1 MPAISKAGTTQT
13 GTITKNNKLVF
24 TLCHLVYI
32 RVKLHIGTEA
42 TMTSAQLNHFRQRL
56 ETLRVELLDINEKAR
71 ESTKPVQLDQASV
84 GRLSRIDALQ
94 MQSMALETQRRRQV
108 QLKLLE
114 VALKRI
120 TSGEY
125 GICIACEDDINPR
138 RLEFDLTAS
147 LCIACAS
154 AREQS

>member
-1 MPAISKAGTTQT
+1 
-13 GTITKNNKLVF
+13 
-24 TLCHLVYI
+24 
-32 RVKLHIGTEA
+32 
-42 TMTSAQLNHFRQRL
+42 MTSAQLNHFQQRL
-56 ETLRVELLDINEKAR
+56 ETLCVELLDINEKAC

-84 GRLSRIDALQ
+84 GRLSRMDALQ

-108 QLKLLE
+108 QLKLVK

-125 GICIACEDDINPR
+125 GICIACEEDINPR

-154 AREQS
+154 AREKS